1 MRRKIVR
8 LLFGMMFLMLML
20 TACGK
25 GKEPNGN
32 GTYLYYISADGTTLV
47 EKSYEFRG
55 DTPEEEM
62 ENYLKEMKKEPESID
77 YKSAVP
83 ADLDIQKAVFQNG
96 RITIDFDA
104 DYTKMDASRELLLR
118 ASMVR
123 GLCQIAEVTEVEFLV
138 AGEPLKDRGGEQ
150 VGAMRSEDFIQ
161 NIGSSLH
168 SYQMGDLTLYF
179 ANEKGDKLVREEVSV
194 RYNSNM
200 SIEKVIVEQLIKGPS
215 SEEGYPLLP
224 EETNV
229 LGVSVKDHIC
239 YVNLDED
246 FLNNTCPVD
255 PKLTIYAIVNSI
267 VGAGNVSEVQ
277 ISVKG
282 ETDLKYMSSIDL
294 SKPLSGDLTLV
305 EGSE

>member
-1 MRRKIVR
+1 MSKKTGRMIFCIV
-8 LLFGMMFLMLML
+8 FIMLML
-20 TACGK
+20 AACGR
-25 GKEPNGN
+25 GREPGGG

-47 EKSYEFRG
+47 EKPYEFRG

-62 ENYLKEMKKEPESID
+62 ENYLKKMKKEPESID

-83 ADLDIQKAVFQNG
+83 SDLEIQEAVFQNG

-104 DYTKMDASRELLLR
+104 DYTKLDSSQELLLR
-118 ASMVR
+118 AALVR
-123 GLCQIAEVTEVEFLV
+123 GLGQIAGVTEVEFLV
-138 AGEPLKDRGGEQ
+138 AGEPLKDRGGEP
-150 VGAMRSEDFIQ
+150 VGAMRPEDFIQ

-179 ANEKGDKLVREEVSV
+179 ANEKGDKLVKEEVSV

-200 SIEKVIVEQLIKGPS
+200 SIEKVIVEQLIKGPA
-215 SEEGYPLLP
+215 SEDAYPLLP

-255 PKLTIYAIVNSI
+255 PRLTIYAIVNSI
-267 VGAGNVSEVQ
+267 VGAGNVNEVQ

-282 ETDLKYMSSIDL
+282 ETNLKYMSSIDL

-305 EGSE
+305 EGNE

>member
-1 MRRKIVR
+1 MSRKTGRMVFCTVFI
-8 LLFGMMFLMLML
+8 MLML
-20 TACGK
+20 AACGR
-25 GKEPNGN
+25 GKEPGGS
-32 GTYLYYISADGTTLV
+32 GTYLYYVSADGTTLV
-47 EKSYEFRG
+47 EKPYELRG

-62 ENYLKEMKKEPESID
+62 ENYLKKMKKEPESID

-83 ADLDIQKAVFQNG
+83 ADLKIQKAEFQNG

-104 DYTKMDASRELLLR
+104 DYTKLDSSQELLLR
-118 ASMVR
+118 AALVR
-123 GLCQIAEVTEVEFLV
+123 GLGQIAGVTGVEILV
-138 AGEPLKDRGGEQ
+138 AGEPLKDRGGEP
-150 VGAMRSEDFIQ
+150 VGAMRPEDFIQ

-200 SIEKVIVEQLIKGPS
+200 SIEKVIVEQLIKGPA
-215 SEEGYPLLP
+215 SEGAYPLLS

-255 PKLTIYAIVNSI
+255 PRLTIYAIVNSI

-294 SKPLSGDLTLV
+294 SKPFSGDLTLV
-305 EGSE
+305 EGNE